1 MGKNFRENLRDVLD
15 YQDLTVK
22 ELSAKTMISKA
33 TLDCYLGARSS
44 LPTVD
49 AAVKI
54 ASVLGVTVEYLV
66 TGEQKNQESNIIQ
79 EMQKYM
85 RFRDVFADL
94 LILPESLLSPIKAM
108 IKTAAL
114 EERRKRN

>member
-1 MGKNFRENLRDVLD
+1 MGKNFRENLRDILD
-15 YQDLTVK
+15 YQNLTVK

-54 ASVLGVTVEYLV
+54 ASVLDVTVEYLV
-66 TGEQKNQESNIIQ
+66 TGEQKNQESTIMRK
-79 EMQKYM
+79 MQKYM
-85 RFRDVFADL
+85 KFHDMFDDL
-94 LILPESLLSPIKAM
+94 AILPEPLLFSIKAM
-108 IKTAAL
+108 IKAAAL
-114 EERRKRN
+114 EERKKRK

>member
-1 MGKNFRENLRDVLD
+1 MGSSFRENLRDELN

-22 ELSAKTMISKA
+22 ELSTKTMIPKA

-54 ASVLGVTVEYLV
+54 AAVLGVTVEYLV
-66 TGEQKNQESNIIQ
+66 TGEQKNDESNIMR

-85 RFRDVFADL
+85 RFRDMFADL
-94 LILPESLLSPIKAM
+94 AILSEPMLFSIKAM

-114 EERRKRN
+114 EEQKKRN